1 MLDLVFRNETLSDG
15 QANDNAFNE
24 AFFASIL
31 EKAIEVMEL
40 AEKSVEVS
48 VNLVDEKRIQ
58 ELNKKYRNKDQVTDV
73 LSFPLDEEHMSRY
86 NIIALGDIFIC
97 LSFAK
102 DKSIR
107 EGIALGK
114 NLAWMT
120 VHGFL
125 HLMGY
130 DHPDD
135 SVGTPTLRRRGEE
148 MEALEDKIISKLK

>member
-107 EGIALGK
+107 E
-114 NLAWMT
+114 
-120 VHGFL
+120 
-125 HLMGY
+125 
-130 DHPDD
+130 
-135 SVGTPTLRRRGEE
+135 
-148 MEALEDKIISKLK
+148 